1 MSYCINPHCPKPIDL
16 ANANNPICR
25 NCGSQLLLQNRYRVL
40 KQLGQGGFGNTFE
53 IDDGGKTKVLKVL
66 TENNSKAVE
75 LFQQEAKVLS
85 QLNSVGIPKV
95 EADGYFTVL
104 PKNSSV
110 PLHCLVMEKIE
121 GVNLEQWMEFR
132 KYQPIIQ
139 SKNSSL
145 PTVSVSSG
153 KPVQPAAKPSH
164 KNRQMW
170 KWLIGLGVGY
180 FAIAAL
186 NQLNNKNIVVT
197 EEKIPVVS
205 PSISNSSPVIPIIE
219 STPKAKPQIQP
230 SPVNVISSESTTSKL
245 KSKIG
250 LSQFSEDIKPSE
262 DGYYYILADNVQK
275 DTLTAVKKVS
285 PDAYLSPNRKY
296 IYVGALKTKEEVKIR
311 LQELADQGIQA
322 SVQQPLRTEKT
333 KIKNLLLN

>member
-53 IDDGGKTKVLKVL
+53 IDDGGETKVLKVL

-110 PLHCLVMEKIE
+110 PLHCLVMEKIA

-132 KYQPIIQ
+132 NYQPI
-139 SKNSSL
+139 SEKEAVN
-145 PTVSVSSG
+145 
-153 KPVQPAAKPSH
+153 
-164 KNRQMW
+164 
-170 KWLIGLGVGY
+170 WLKQIVEILALVHAQKY
-180 FAIAAL
+180 FHR
-186 NQLNNKNIVVT
+186 
-197 EEKIPVVS
+197 
-205 PSISNSSPVIPIIE
+205 
-219 STPKAKPQIQP
+219 
-230 SPVNVISSESTTSKL
+230 
-245 KSKIG
+245 
-250 LSQFSEDIKPSE
+250 DIK
-262 DGYYYILADNVQK
+262 
-275 DTLTAVKKVS
+275 
-285 PDAYLSPNRKY
+285 
-296 IYVGALKTKEEVKIR
+296 
-311 LQELADQGIQA
+311 
-322 SVQQPLRTEKT
+322 
-333 KIKNLLLN
+333 